1 MYSSKCRNCWRV
13 LDEMSEKTE
22 TEEKSKV
29 SGVNA
34 VRKIASEIMSEVN
47 KVIVGKSQVLEDIF
61 IALMSEGH
69 ILLEGVPGVA
79 KTYMAKT
86 FAQTLGCTFK
96 RIQFTPDLLPSD
108 ILGTYVFDQKTSE
121 FSFREGPVFANI
133 VLADEI
139 NRAPPKTQSALLE
152 AMQEKQ
158 VTIEGVTHT
167 LPKPF
172 MVLATQN
179 PIEQEGTYPLP
190 EAQVDRFLFKLNVD
204 YPTDS
209 EEVEILKRK
218 TGANTENVKTSASPK
233 ILEKMQK
240 IVHGVY
246 ITPEIMEYIRDI
258 VIRSRRNPQVLLGGS
273 PRASIVLMDGA
284 KARAALNGRDYVIPD
299 DVKSIAQQSL
309 NHRMILRPEAE
320 LEGVSVNRIIA
331 SIVAELAIP
340 V

>member
-1 MYSSKCRNCWRV
+1 
-13 LDEMSEKTE
+13 MSEETETE
-22 TEEKSKV
+22 TEEKTRKV

-47 KVIVGKSQVLEDIF
+47 KFIVGKSDILEYIF
-61 IALMSEGH
+61 IALMCDGH
-69 ILLEGVPGVA
+69 VLLEGVPGVA

-86 FAQTLGCTFK
+86 FAQTLGCSFK

-108 ILGTYVFDQKTSE
+108 ILGTYVFDQKSSE

-158 VTIEGVTHT
+158 VTIEGVRHP

-190 EAQVDRFLFKLNVD
+190 EAQIDRFLFKLNVD
-204 YPTDS
+204 YPTEE
-209 EEVEILKRK
+209 EEVEMLKRRMG
-218 TGANTENVKTSASPK
+218 TGDDNIKALASPSV
-233 ILEKMQK
+233 LVKMQK
-240 IVHGVY
+240 VVSNVY
-246 ITPEIMEYIRDI
+246 VAPEIMEYIRDI
-258 VIRSRRNPQVLLGGS
+258 VIRTRRNPQVLLGGS
-273 PRASIVLMDGA
+273 PRASIVLMEGA
-284 KARAALNGRDYVIPD
+284 KARAALNGREYVIPD
-299 DVKSIAQQSL
+299 DVKAIAQQSL
-309 NHRMILRPEAE
+309 NHRLILRPEAE

-331 SIVAELAIP
+331 SIIGEIQVP